1 MRDPR
6 LAPWAA
12 FLRRF
17 AACKNHYGRDIKA
30 PKQGFPLSDQPTLI
44 PPEVAAP
51 AGSYKRIGFAFGD
64 RFFMLLFVG
73 LVWLGP
79 AFFDARFV
87 EGMLAWDA
95 LVLVVWFID
104 LMQMA
109 RPKQLVVRRAWRAP
123 AALSIDSE
131 VAVTVEN
138 SSRSSVHAKLIDTV
152 PMQLRTEPPTVSIRV
167 RARAEETA
175 IYHIRPT
182 QRGDAKL
189 GNCYI
194 RYQSIFRIAER
205 WVRAPLQQTVR
216 IYPDLEDAKR
226 HSMYLLRSRQIAMEK
241 RHTRMRGIGREF
253 ESLREYQ
260 DGDEYRDICWTAS
273 ARRARLVTRVYQ
285 MERSQ
290 TVWIVIDSG
299 RLMRAR
305 IGELSKLDKAVNSA
319 LSLAQ
324 VALYSGDRVGLIAYG
339 RGVRT
344 QLPAAKGGAHLR
356 QLIEGLAMVSEE
368 GAEADHLQM
377 AGRLLTDQKRRSLIV
392 WLTDLAETAM
402 TPEVIEAAS
411 MMMPR
416 HLVLFVVIGQP
427 DLGDL
432 ASMTPKSESE
442 MYRIAAAQEMV
453 HRRELLLARLRERG
467 ALAMEVS
474 SGSVSPVL
482 VNTYLQIKER
492 NQL

>member
-1 MRDPR
+1 
-6 LAPWAA
+6 
-12 FLRRF
+12 
-17 AACKNHYGRDIKA
+17 
-30 PKQGFPLSDQPTLI
+30 
-44 PPEVAAP
+44 
-51 AGSYKRIGFAFGD
+51 
-64 RFFMLLFVG
+64 MLLFVG
-73 LVWLGP
+73 LIWLGP
-79 AFFDARFV
+79 AFFDTRFV
-87 EGMLAWDA
+87 YGMLIWDA
-95 LVLVVWFID
+95 FVFFLWFID
-104 LMQMA
+104 FAQMPHPEQIA
-109 RPKQLVVRRAWRAP
+109 VKRTWRTP

-131 VAVTVEN
+131 VALTLQN
-138 SSRSSVHAKLIDTV
+138 SSHSGILARLIDTV
-152 PMQLRTEPPTVSIRV
+152 PRQLRSEPPFLSIRV
-167 RARAEETA
+167 RRRSEETA
-175 IYHIRPT
+175 AYHVRPM
-182 QRGDAKL
+182 QRGDASL
-189 GNCYI
+189 GDCYV
-194 RYQSIFRIAER
+194 RFQSVFRIAER
-205 WVRAPLQQTVR
+205 WVKVPLAQTVR
-216 IYPDLEDAKR
+216 IYPDIEDAKR
-226 HSMYLLRSRQIAMEK
+226 HSMYLLRSRQIALEK

-273 ARRARLVTRVYQ
+273 ARRAKLVTRVYQ

-305 IGELSKLDKAVNSA
+305 IGEFSKLDKAVNSA

-339 RGVRT
+339 RAIRQ
-344 QLPAAKGGAHLR
+344 QLPAAKGSLHLR
-356 QLIEGLAMVSEE
+356 HLIEQLALVQEE

-427 DLGDL
+427 DLGQL
-432 ASMTPKSESE
+432 ASQTPNSISD

-467 ALAMEVS
+467 ALAMEVTS
-474 SGSVSPVL
+474 AAVSPVL
-482 VNTYLQIKER
+482 VNSYLQIKER

>member
-1 MRDPR
+1 
-6 LAPWAA
+6 
-12 FLRRF
+12 
-17 AACKNHYGRDIKA
+17 
-30 PKQGFPLSDQPTLI
+30 
-44 PPEVAAP
+44 
-51 AGSYKRIGFAFGD
+51 
-64 RFFMLLFVG
+64 MLLFVG

-79 AFFDARFV
+79 AFFDSRFV
-87 EGMLAWDA
+87 YATLVSDA
-95 LVLVVWFID
+95 FVVLLWLID
-104 LMQMA
+104 LA
-109 RPKQLVVRRAWRAP
+109 RMPRPQQLVVKRSWRTP
-123 AALSIDSE
+123 GALSIDAE
-131 VAVTVEN
+131 VALTLVN
-138 SSRSSVHAKLIDTV
+138 SSRRSIHAKLTDTV
-152 PMQLRTEPPTVSIRV
+152 PLKLRSEPPTLSIRV
-167 RARAEETA
+167 RGRSEETVT
-175 IYHIRPT
+175 YHVRPM
-182 QRGDAKL
+182 QRGDARL
-189 GNCYI
+189 DDCYI
-194 RYQSIFRIAER
+194 RYQSVFRIAER
-205 WVRAPLQQTVR
+205 WVRAPVGQTVR
-216 IYPDLEDAKR
+216 IYPDLEEAKR
-226 HSMYLLRSRQIAMEK
+226 HSIYLLRSRQIALEK

-260 DGDEYRDICWTAS
+260 EGDEYRDICWTAA

-305 IGELSKLDKAVNSA
+305 IGEFSKLDKAVNSA

-324 VALYSGDRVGLIAYG
+324 LALYSGDRVGLIAYG
-339 RGVRT
+339 RGIRQ
-344 QLPAAKGGAHLR
+344 QLPADKGSQHLR
-356 QLIEGLAMVSEE
+356 QMMEGLAVVSEE
-368 GAEADHLQM
+368 SVEADHLQM
-377 AGRLLTDQKRRSLIV
+377 AGRLLADQKRRSLIV

-427 DLGDL
+427 DLGRL
-432 ASMTPKSESE
+432 ASMAPRDESQ

-467 ALAMEVS
+467 ALAMEVN

-482 VNTYLQIKER
+482 VNAYLQIKER

>member
-1 MRDPR
+1 V
-6 LAPWAA
+6 
-12 FLRRF
+12 
-17 AACKNHYGRDIKA
+17 NEE
-30 PKQGFPLSDQPTLI
+30 PTLI
-44 PPEVAAP
+44 PPEIEGRAQ
-51 AGSYKRIGFAFGD
+51 SYKRIGFSFGD

-73 LVWLGP
+73 LVWVGA
-79 AFFDARFV
+79 AFFDRRFAYA
-87 EGMLAWDA
+87 MLAWDGFV
-95 LVLVVWFID
+95 LVLWCVDLWF
-104 LMQMA
+104 QMP
-109 RPKQLVVRRAWRAP
+109 RPGQVSVKRSWRSP
-123 AALSIDSE
+123 AALSTDAE
-131 VAVTVEN
+131 VELTLQN
-138 SSRSSVHAKLIDTV
+138 SSGRRIRAKLIDTV
-152 PMQLRTEPPTVSIRV
+152 PPQLRTEPPTIS
-167 RARAEETA
+167 ARASRQNDG
-175 IYHIRPT
+175 IGSYRIRPM

-189 GNCYI
+189 GPCYV
-194 RYQSIFRIAER
+194 RYQSVFRIAER
-205 WVRAPLQQTVR
+205 WVRVPLEQTVR
-216 IYPDLEDAKR
+216 IYPDLDDAKR
-226 HSMYLLRSRQIAMEK
+226 HSMYLLRSRQIALEK
-241 RHTRMRGIGREF
+241 RHTRVRGIGREF

-285 MERSQ
+285 IERSQ

-305 IGELSKLDKAVNSA
+305 VGSFSKLDKAVNSA

-339 RGVRT
+339 RGIRQQV
-344 QLPAAKGGAHLR
+344 PAAKGSTHLR
-356 QLIEGLAMVSEE
+356 RLIEKLALVQEE
-368 GAEADHLQM
+368 SAEADHLQM
-377 AGRLLTDQKRRSLIV
+377 AGRLLTDQKRRSLVV

-416 HLVLFVVIGQP
+416 HLVLFVVVGQS
-427 DLGDL
+427 DLGEL
-432 ASMTPKSESE
+432 ASKTPSNESE
-442 MYRIAAAQEMV
+442 MYRVAAAQEMV

-482 VNTYLQIKER
+482 VNAYLQIKER